1 MSDAE
6 PSGAMSHPPIL
17 PLDADAPEIT
27 LQKWGVNAIL
37 ETVRLPA
44 EQLVVNVDTMKE
56 MTARIYQDF
65 ERQLWEEWYGTRH
78 PRHLR

>member
-6 PSGAMSHPPIL
+6 PSGATNRPLIL
-17 PLDADAPEIT
+17 PRDAEAPEIT
-27 LQKWGVNAIL
+27 IQKWASEVIL
-37 ETVRLPA
+37 EAVRLPA

-56 MTARIYQDF
+56 MCARIQQEF
-65 ERQLWEEWYGTRH
+65 ARQLWEEWHGTRY